1 VVAAAIGLVAGFLVA
16 LFIWRIFFPDADS
29 IGLGLIMAGFAAFC
43 GLVSGVFAFPL
54 CGEWLHERRKTLKVE
69 QSPLP
74 KTRVQRDNIC
84 LTGTYLVPLE
94 PRTLL
99 TNS

>member
-1 VVAAAIGLVAGFLVA
+1 MRDGTRLALDISISAAFAVVAAAIGLVAGLLVA

-54 CGEWLHERRKTLKVE
+54 CGEWLHERRKTLKAE
-69 QSPLP
+69 QSAPSQNP
-74 KTRVQRDNIC
+74 CRA
-84 LTGTYLVPLE
+84 G
-94 PRTLL
+94 
-99 TNS
+99 